1 MWKKRILCLALVLC
15 AAMAMTACQQ
25 KETFPTSVQPE
36 TQVTEVPQDQQNI
49 FGETPLPQSID
60 FDDGSYDPA
69 SEEGGDSEDLL
80 ALIAEADREGTT
92 EMPIIQSEYAGATP
106 VLIDPIDKPT
116 PTPLPP
122 VPDTVRSQGAAEMVT
137 PEPALHNG
145 SQGEKVWQLQE
156 RLKELGYYT
165 GEVDGQFGPGTKE
178 AVIAFQKKNG
188 LDADGLAGEETQ
200 RVLYSENAVP
210 NT

>member
-1 MWKKRILCLALVLC
+1 MKKNPKVIAGIIGIV
-15 AAMAMTACQQ
+15 
-25 KETFPTSVQPE
+25 V
-36 TQVTEVPQDQQNI
+36 
-49 FGETPLPQSID
+49 
-60 FDDGSYDPA
+60 
-69 SEEGGDSEDLL
+69 LL
-80 ALIAEADREGTT
+80 AGCVVLATYMIPTIGEVRRE
-92 EMPIIQSEYAGATP
+92 MS
-106 VLIDPIDKPT
+106 LT

-122 VPDTVRSQGAAEMVT
+122 VPDTVRGKGAAEMVT

-165 GEVDGQFGPGTKE
+165 GEVDGQFGPGTRE

-200 RVLYSENAVP
+200 KVLYSENAIP

>member
-1 MWKKRILCLALVLC
+1 MKKNPKVIAGIIGIAV
-15 AAMAMTACQQ
+15 
-25 KETFPTSVQPE
+25 
-36 TQVTEVPQDQQNI
+36 
-49 FGETPLPQSID
+49 
-60 FDDGSYDPA
+60 
-69 SEEGGDSEDLL
+69 LL
-80 ALIAEADREGTT
+80 AGCIVLATYMIPTIGEVRRE
-92 EMPIIQSEYAGATP
+92 MS
-106 VLIDPIDKPT
+106 LT

-122 VPDTVRSQGAAEMVT
+122 VPDTVRGKGAAEMVT

-165 GEVDGQFGPGTKE
+165 GEVDGQFGPGTRE
-178 AVIAFQKKNG
+178 AVVMFQKKNG

-200 RVLYSENAVP
+200 RVLYSEDAIP

>member
-1 MWKKRILCLALVLC
+1 MKKNPKVIAGIIGIAV
-15 AAMAMTACQQ
+15 
-25 KETFPTSVQPE
+25 
-36 TQVTEVPQDQQNI
+36 
-49 FGETPLPQSID
+49 
-60 FDDGSYDPA
+60 
-69 SEEGGDSEDLL
+69 LL
-80 ALIAEADREGTT
+80 AGCIVLATYMIPTIREVRR
-92 EMPIIQSEYAGATP
+92 EMS
-106 VLIDPIDKPT
+106 LT

-122 VPDTVRSQGAAEMVT
+122 VPDTVRGKGAAEMVT

-156 RLKELGYYT
+156 RLKELGYYS
-165 GEVDGQFGPGTKE
+165 GEVDGQFGPGTRE

-200 RVLYSENAVP
+200 KVLYSENAIP